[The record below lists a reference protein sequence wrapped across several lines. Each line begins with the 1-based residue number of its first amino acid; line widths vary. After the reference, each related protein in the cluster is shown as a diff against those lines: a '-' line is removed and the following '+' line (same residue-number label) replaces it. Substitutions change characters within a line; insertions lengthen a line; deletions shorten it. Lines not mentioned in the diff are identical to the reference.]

1 MNITNTIVRLAAP
14 YPAVAFDVFDTLIK
28 RDVAKP
34 TDVFL
39 LQGTDFA
46 RARVCAEQAARAQNT
61 GEITLPQIYA
71 QPGMEKFDPAEEC
84 AWENKVVVPYTP
96 VQEAVRLLRAQGKR
110 VYYISDMYL
119 PPEQIA
125 AMLDRCGYPPFDGGF
140 VSSAYGVQKR
150 SGALFRRFLRETGFK
165 CGDVLFVGDSWR
177 ADVTGAA
184 LAGIRSWHLPTE
196 PPPETAFPDSA
207 VQAFT
212 ANHEAFVSGWGDRL
226 GFTLLGALEVAFCQW
241 IHARREEHPEAGLFF
256 LARDMY
262 LTREIYH
269 RMYPQEETKYLEVSR
284 RSLCPCLLAK
294 NEKELVAAAL
304 PRQRLTGQQIADYC
318 GASCPEAYRQ
328 KTYMLKTK
336 EGQEALPALLDALQP
351 PREATLAL
359 AYLRQSGLRAGDIL
373 VDIGSGGTT
382 QFLLQKLLGVSLY
395 GLQLSGDAR
404 LRERFSE
411 EETSVFL
418 SLQGADACLY
428 WVGQPMLERMI
439 SQDVGATVG
448 YRQLGQTVC
457 VCQQPQNREKRI
469 DELQRG
475 ALRFAEEWQNSAL
488 SGIRISAVAA
498 IMPFLRMV
506 RCPRKSQVAFL
517 GRIQVED
524 GGTYTLADPKKLRHY
539 IFHPVE
545 MKRDLA
551 ESRWKIGFLQK
562 LLPGPLPYG
571 RLYLGMK
578 KQKER

>member
-1 MNITNTIVRLAAP
+1 MNITKKIVRLAAP

-28 RDVAKP
+28 RDVARP

-39 LQGTDFA
+39 LQGEDFA
-46 RARVCAEQAARAQNT
+46 RARVCAEQTARAENP

-71 QPGMEKFDPAEEC
+71 QAGMEGFDPAEEC
-84 AWENKVVVPYTP
+84 AWENKVVVPYAP

-119 PPEQIA
+119 PPEQIV
-125 AMLDRCGYPPFDGGF
+125 AMLERCGYPPFDGGF
-140 VSSAYGVQKR
+140 VSSSYGVQKR

-165 CGDVLFVGDSWR
+165 CGEVLFVGDSWR
-177 ADVTGAA
+177 ADVAGAA

-196 PPPETAFPDSA
+196 SLPEADFPDSA

-212 ANHEAFVSGWGDRL
+212 INHGASVPGWGEKL

-241 IHARREEHPEAGLFF
+241 IHARRGEHPGARLFF

-262 LTREIYH
+262 LTQEIYR
-269 RMYPQEETKYLEVSR
+269 RMYPQEETRYLEISR
-284 RSLCPCLLAK
+284 RSLCPCLLAQNK
-294 NEKELVAAAL
+294 KELVAAAL
-304 PRQRLTGQQIADYC
+304 PRQRLIGQQIADYC
-318 GASCPEAYRQ
+318 GASCPKEYRQ
-328 KTYMLKTK
+328 KSYLLKAK
-336 EGQEALPALLDALQP
+336 AGQEALQALLDVLQP
-351 PREATLAL
+351 PQGATLARE
-359 AYLRQSGLRAGDIL
+359 YLHQSGLRAGDIL

-382 QFLLQKLLGVSLY
+382 QFLLQQLLDIPLY
-395 GLQLSGDAR
+395 GLQLSGDER

-411 EETSVFL
+411 EQTSVFL

-428 WVGQPMLERMI
+428 WAGQPMLERMI

-448 YRQLGQTVC
+448 YKKHGQNVC
-457 VCQQPQNREKRI
+457 VCQQSQTREKRI

-488 SGIRISAVAA
+488 SGINISANVA
-498 IMPFLRMV
+498 ITPFLQMV
-506 RCPRKSQVAFL
+506 RCPRKSQIAFL
-517 GRIQVED
+517 GKIQVED
-524 GGTYTLADPKKLRHY
+524 GGIYTLADPKTLRHY
-539 IFHPVE
+539 VFHPLE
-545 MKRDLA
+545 MRQDLA

-571 RLYLGMK
+571 QLYLGMK

>member
-140 VSSAYGVQKR
+140 VSSVYGVQKR

-269 RMYPQEETKYLEVSR
+269 RR
-284 RSLCPCLLAK
+284 
-294 NEKELVAAAL
+294 
-304 PRQRLTGQQIADYC
+304 
-318 GASCPEAYRQ
+318 
-328 KTYMLKTK
+328 
-336 EGQEALPALLDALQP
+336 
-351 PREATLAL
+351 
-359 AYLRQSGLRAGDIL
+359 
-373 VDIGSGGTT
+373 
-382 QFLLQKLLGVSLY
+382 
-395 GLQLSGDAR
+395 
-404 LRERFSE
+404 
-411 EETSVFL
+411 
-418 SLQGADACLY
+418 
-428 WVGQPMLERMI
+428 
-439 SQDVGATVG
+439 
-448 YRQLGQTVC
+448 
-457 VCQQPQNREKRI
+457 
-469 DELQRG
+469 
-475 ALRFAEEWQNSAL
+475 
-488 SGIRISAVAA
+488 
-498 IMPFLRMV
+498 
-506 RCPRKSQVAFL
+506 
-517 GRIQVED
+517 
-524 GGTYTLADPKKLRHY
+524 
-539 IFHPVE
+539 
-545 MKRDLA
+545 
-551 ESRWKIGFLQK
+551 
-562 LLPGPLPYG
+562 
-571 RLYLGMK
+571 
-578 KQKER
+578 